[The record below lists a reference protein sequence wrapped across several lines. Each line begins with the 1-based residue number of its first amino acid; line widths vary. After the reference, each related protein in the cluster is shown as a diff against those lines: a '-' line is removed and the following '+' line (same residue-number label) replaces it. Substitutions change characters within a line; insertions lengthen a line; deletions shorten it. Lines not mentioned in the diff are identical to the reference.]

1 MNDCIQNES
10 HDQYRYFTFQCP
22 EYYFYLNKFLIILT
36 DRVYVSMHRI
46 SSDSILEMEIV
57 VDQRVV
63 IKQSDNQFPLAT
75 VKWIGELPD
84 KKGKWFGIVYDEP
97 YGKHDGMFNGHSY
110 FSCPAPY
117 GSFVREPKILSELDL
132 ETAIKIQYTRDFAM
146 EELAGVSADS
156 KVFFNDKPIDSLLA
170 VSVNDLP
177 IRKMKKG
184 CLNSLCPRLKSFDCS
199 HCPVDSWDEIHNAIQ
214 DSNIRQLT
222 CSRMKPNFASNDLIF
237 STIDTLRLVFE
248 YDR

>member
-1 MNDCIQNES
+1 
-10 HDQYRYFTFQCP
+10 
-22 EYYFYLNKFLIILT
+22 
-36 DRVYVSMHRI
+36 
-46 SSDSILEMEIV
+46 MEIV

-63 IKQSDNQFPLAT
+63 IKQSENQFPLAT

-97 YGKHDGMFNGHSY
+97 YGKHDGIFNGHSY

-156 KVFFNDKPIDSLLA
+156 KVFFKDKPIDNLVA

-222 CSRMKPNFASNDLIF
+222 CSRMKPSFVSNDLIF
-237 STIDTLRLVFE
+237 STIDTLRLVFF
-248 YDR
+248 RFLLAQIFVISSISNHF

>member
-1 MNDCIQNES
+1 MQG
-10 HDQYRYFTFQCP
+10 
-22 EYYFYLNKFLIILT
+22 ILF
-36 DRVYVSMHRI
+36 VL
-46 SSDSILEMEIV
+46 ILEMEIV

-214 DSNIRQLT
+214 NSKIRQLT

-248 YDR
+248 SDRLNIISMQI

>member
-1 MNDCIQNES
+1 
-10 HDQYRYFTFQCP
+10 
-22 EYYFYLNKFLIILT
+22 
-36 DRVYVSMHRI
+36 
-46 SSDSILEMEIV
+46 
-57 VDQRVV
+57 
-63 IKQSDNQFPLAT
+63 
-75 VKWIGELPD
+75 
-84 KKGKWFGIVYDEP
+84 
-97 YGKHDGMFNGHSY
+97 MFNGHSY

-117 GSFVREPKILSELDL
+117 GSFVRETKILSLGELDL

-184 CLNSLCPRLKSFDCS
+184 CLNNLCPRLKSFDCS

-214 DSNIRQLT
+214 NSNIRQLT

-237 STIDTLRLVFE
+237 NTIDTLRLVFGFL
-248 YDR
+248 